1 MGALAGNYVSSPL
14 RTNCRKYLWKV
25 NINKKKKVYLVI
37 ALFPERT
44 LFLFSLPFLV
54 PIWVLTYLPHPHS
67 VDNFKIRSGTT
78 EFVKHGPRCWLKEP
92 APPEYTLPPASGQQ
106 AGPASE
112 CVYTGIWPRAQ
123 IHSLRP
129 SLLQFNLGW
138 FILSPCISVFI
149 TTTNINDNE
158 EKLFKK

>member
-1 MGALAGNYVSSPL
+1 MLIKGARAARVHLAA
-14 RTNCRKYLWKV
+14 R
-25 NINKKKKVYLVI
+25 
-37 ALFPERT
+37 
-44 LFLFSLPFLV
+44 
-54 PIWVLTYLPHPHS
+54 
-67 VDNFKIRSGTT
+67 
-78 EFVKHGPRCWLKEP
+78 
-92 APPEYTLPPASGQQ
+92 QQ

-129 SLLQFNLGW
+129 SLQFNLGW